1 VTVAFIGEIR
11 IFPFGF
17 APAGWLPCDG
27 RILSASDR
35 TYMPLYMV
43 IGTSF
48 GGGGNLNFA
57 LPNLQG
63 AVAVGAGE
71 RPGYSTYAMGQSGGA
86 AAVALT
92 AGQNGIH
99 GHAFN
104 VDQEAASQSSPVNG
118 LFMEGRLAEG
128 GQVAAYAEMVPDAAL
143 CEATIAPAGGGQT
156 HNNMMPFL
164 TLNFCIAYQGV
175 FLQPG

>member
-1 VTVAFIGEIR
+1 MTLPFIGEIR

-17 APAGWLPCDG
+17 PPAGWLPCDG
-27 RILSASDR
+27 RTLNPSDE
-35 TYMPLYMV
+35 TYVALFTI

-48 GGGGNLNFA
+48 GGDGYSKFA

-63 AVAVGAGE
+63 AVPVGAGG
-71 RPGYSTYAMGQSGGA
+71 RQGYSAYALGQSGGA

-99 GHAFN
+99 GHAFT
-104 VDQEAASQSSPVNG
+104 VDQEAASQSSPVNA

-128 GQVAAYAEMVPDAAL
+128 GQVAAYTQMVPDAAL
-143 CEATIAPAGGGQT
+143 DGATIAPAGGGQP

-175 FLQPG
+175 IPQPG